1 MATGAKIEQKRSES
15 CQNIAKKKAD
25 ARDVR
30 GMLKVSVRPA
40 DEGKQ
45 KPIGPDVIAPCHSDQ
60 D

>member
-15 CQNIAKKKAD
+15 CQNIAKKKLT
-25 ARDVR
+25 R

-45 KPIGPDVIAPCHSDQ
+45 KPLGQ
-60 D
+60 ML